1 MNIDHGNLTIFFLS
15 SIIVMTLILPF
26 SVKKVE
32 EEIEAF
38 LLIMG
43 VAALSISDLWSK
55 HLVSEALKEPLP
67 ITITVLIMGVLLKV
81 FREKITLFMDKI
93 INKYSHR
100 IVVFGIVSIIGLT
113 SSITTAIISAILLS
127 EFITV
132 LKFQKNYEIKLTVL
146 GCFAIGFGA
155 ALTPVGE
162 PLSTIIVSKL
172 KGEPHNA
179 TFFYMLEKFWL
190 WIIPFIITI
199 SYIASKDAN
208 RYKQT
213 KNTLR
218 EEEIESYKTVIYRA
232 FKVYIFVMAL
242 VFLGNGL
249 KPFTERF
256 ITGLKPEFLY
266 WINIIS
272 AILDNATLAASQ
284 ILPQLTER
292 QITFIV
298 MGLIISGGM
307 LIPGNIPNII
317 CASKLNIKSKEW
329 AKYGVGY
336 GVPIMIIYFILLYF
350 FA

>member
-1 MNIDHGNLTIFFLS
+1 MNSENLTIFFLS

-43 VAALSISDLWSK
+43 ISAVSISNLWSK
-55 HLVSEALKEPLP
+55 HLVLEALKEPLP
-67 ITITVLIMGVLLKV
+67 ITITVFVMGILLKI
-81 FREKITLFMDKI
+81 FRKKIIDFMDRI
-93 INKYSHR
+93 VDKYSHR
-100 IVVFGIVSIIGLT
+100 LIVFITVFIIGLT

-127 EFITV
+127 EFINI

-155 ALTPVGE
+155 ILTPVGE

-179 TFFYMLEKFWL
+179 DFFYMFKKFWI
-190 WIIPFIITI
+190 WIIPFILII
-199 SYIASKDAN
+199 SHIASKDVN
-208 RYKQT
+208 KYKEI
-213 KNTLR
+213 KNTLS
-218 EEEIESYKTVIYRA
+218 EKEIETYKTVVYRA

-256 ITGLKPEFLY
+256 ITGLKPELLY

-272 AILDNATLAASQ
+272 AILDNATLASAQ
-284 ILPQLTER
+284 IVPTLTER

-317 CASKLNIKSKEW
+317 CASKLNIKSKQW
-329 AKYGVGY
+329 AKYGIGY
-336 GVPIMIIYFILLYF
+336 GAPIMIVYFLLLYF